1 MILLLSLRPFLA
13 RYLPV
18 LMAGIYVAFV
28 GGTAT
33 VSLAGSTYFRAVP
46 LEVGARVEFGVC
58 MALSVVIT
66 LSNFMVLYGRSKWVW
81 ALVVYFI
88 VCLLTAL
95 PTIQFSPN
103 KFIYAES
110 LFWPLL
116 GLLIL
121 NSRRH
126 RESVE
131 SSSSFA
137 TGENGSGKYS
147 AVDKG
152 SFPAEKNQDVAIN
165 MWERACSRMRCI
177 SQPIYQLTDRI
188 REQARSHIRLR
199 SSILIGDLHG
209 L

>member
-58 MALSVVIT
+58 MALSMVIT

-126 RESVE
+126 REMR
-131 SSSSFA
+131 
-137 TGENGSGKYS
+137 GKFLELRYRR
-147 AVDKG
+147 K
-152 SFPAEKNQDVAIN
+152 
-165 MWERACSRMRCI
+165 
-177 SQPIYQLTDRI
+177 RI
-188 REQARSHIRLR
+188 REILR
-199 SSILIGDLHG
+199 RRQRKFSG
-209 L
+209 